1 MELKDPVF
9 VFTPSVDQEGGVEL
23 LYLLSPAQGRLQA
36 AGTQL
41 HDVRAKKN
49 QLAAQIQEA
58 QAMLAMDTSM
68 WLLPALACHSS
79 VFSSA
84 L

>member
-1 MELKDPVF
+1 MV
-9 VFTPSVDQEGGVEL
+9 QEGGVEL
-23 LYLLSPAQGRLQA
+23 LVTEAASPSTAQGRLQA

-41 HDVRAKKN
+41 HDVRAKKD

-58 QAMLAMDTSM
+58 QSMLAMDTSM
-68 WLLPALACHSS
+68 WLLPALASHPF
-79 VFSSA
+79 VPRGA

>member
-1 MELKDPVF
+1 
-9 VFTPSVDQEGGVEL
+9 VEL
-23 LYLLSPAQGRLQA
+23 LATEAASPPSTAQGRLQA
-36 AGTQL
+36 AGIQL
-41 HDVRAKKN
+41 HNVWARKN

-79 VFSSA
+79 VLSST
-84 L
+84 